1 MPTGGVSPTKE
12 NLEDWF
18 NSGVTCVGMGSK
30 LIKKDANGNYDLA
43 QIKSDTKLALEII
56 NSVRQ

>member
-1 MPTGGVSPTKE
+1 MIILK
-12 NLEDWF
+12 N
-18 NSGVTCVGMGSK
+18 SK